1 MPAEAPAD
9 EDALHRLELQFREA
23 RAELEAVK
31 EQLKEEKPWY
41 RQMSGIVSVA
51 AFVLSILSGLYS
63 CQRDIDQERQQ
74 ARVSL
79 NTLSQRLL
87 ALPKENFEL
96 MQKYK
101 GDGSALSTLSP
112 LLNSENITLVNSMK
126 ELVAHFPDLV
136 TDNDKFVLASALVN
150 SARVPEAIAI
160 YGDLAQTASDPKRR
174 RRRFAQPRPLFPRQ
188 RPPRHR
194 TASVRKR
201 HRPVR
206 RQVPVRGSDDE
217 GLINRYTYLTWAKSE
232 LWLRNCDEAQGALG
246 KAAALAAGMPMQ
258 PGDLMLQVA
267 AEIERDIH
275 LCRSGQPVPQAPLPM
290 P

>member
-9 EDALHRLELQFREA
+9 EDALHRLKLQFREA

-31 EQLKEEKPWY
+31 ERLKEEKPWY
-41 RQMSGIVSVA
+41 RQMSGTVSVA

-74 ARVSL
+74 ARASL

-160 YGDLAQTASDPKRR
+160 YGDLAQTASDPNVAVAALRNLGLY
-174 RRRFAQPRPLFPRQ
+174 FLASGRPDIGRQSFESAIALFEGKFRSEDPMMK
-188 RPPRHR
+188 
-194 TASVRKR
+194 AS
-201 HRPVR
+201 
-206 RQVPVRGSDDE
+206 S
-217 GLINRYTYLTWAKSE
+217 NRYTYLTWAKSE